1 MSVLGAELDQEN
13 AAYMVV
19 GSAGMFGWCLWATLM
34 FFEFPVWASVLI
46 ELVMFIGS
54 FAFMIRRWNKQVR
67 AEEEA
72 EHERAEDLGKVLP
85 HLRIALV
92 VRSLHPLL
100 ALADARR

>member
-13 AAYMVV
+13 AAYMIVA
-19 GSAGMFGWCLWATLM
+19 SAGMFGWCLWATLM

-72 EHERAEDLGKVLP
+72 ERVAYEA
-85 HLRIALV
+85 RIAAAKAAKGEK
-92 VRSLHPLL
+92 P
-100 ALADARR
+100 AAPEAKKDK